1 MNFLAGL
8 TRPWALLT
16 MGVIGLFIGMLAY
29 VMIISEGA
37 SYLSD
42 DPAACIN
49 CHIMTPEYATWQKS
63 SHGRDTVCNDCHVPH
78 DSVISKYYFKA
89 MDGLRHATIFTL
101 NLEPQVMIAREES
114 REVIQHNCVRCHE
127 QVLSGVLEPG
137 EGEGIKLVSTGRTAV
152 TLPHSD
158 LGRACTDCHRE
169 VPHGRVHSLSAT
181 PNAAVPP
188 LSPAVPD
195 WLRRSTQRSER

>member
-8 TRPWALLT
+8 ARPWAIAT
-16 MGVIGLFIGMLAY
+16 MGLLGAFIGMLAY
-29 VMIISEGA
+29 VMVISEGA

-42 DPAACIN
+42 DPDACIN
-49 CHIMTPEYATWQKS
+49 CHIMTPEYATWQRS

-78 DSVISKYYFKA
+78 DSEIRKYWFKA

-101 NLEPQVMIAREES
+101 NMEPQVMKAREES
-114 REVIQHNCVRCHE
+114 LHVIQENCVRCHANTLSATME
-127 QVLSGVLEPG
+127 PLDREGVKLTQVGASA
-137 EGEGIKLVSTGRTAV
+137 I

-188 LSPAVPD
+188 LSPATPD
-195 WLRRSTQRSER
+195 WIRELTRRSER